1 MKIFIVALLFACVAM
16 TSLGAVTIP
25 LQNPGFETGAATFW
39 YSPQAGVPGVVTHAA
54 YPHPNNGTLGTYFA
68 YYSPGDFTTTWIGQ
82 LVDTNYTAST
92 GYRFSAWLSNGGS
105 GTGGYEIGYCAT
117 PGDLATFVAVARAQY
132 LISNAWALYPGV
144 TYITEPS
151 TVGKQIAVR
160 FPNIP
165 GNAGGVW
172 LDAAQFQVLTPAPLI
187 GWCNLQWPYALV
199 ATNYGGPVATDNVY
213 GQIWV
218 GGVTSNAGPTPGLS
232 AWLGYGPTN
241 ATPDAATWQWTPAA
255 FNVNVGENDE
265 FWTNLT
271 IETSVLPGVYAYC
284 YKYQYDTN
292 ELPSGV
298 RYGQKDGMHT
308 LASYN
313 PAQSGLLT
321 VVPEPLALGVLAGAM
336 VLAYRRR

>member
-1 MKIFIVALLFACVAM
+1 MKIFIVALLFACIAM

-25 LQNPGFETGAATFW
+25 LQNPGFEMGAATFW

-82 LVDTNYTAST
+82 LVDTNYTANT

-117 PGDLATFVAVARAQY
+117 PGDLATFTAVARAQY
-132 LISNAWALYPGV
+132 DISNAWALYPGV

-172 LDAAQFQVLTPAPLI
+172 LDAAQFQVLTPAPPI
-187 GWCNLQWPYALV
+187 GWCNLQWPTVMVV
-199 ATNYGGPVATDNVY
+199 AAVGGTAVTEKVY
-213 GQIWV
+213 GQVWIS
-218 GGVTSNAGPTPGLS
+218 GVTSIPGSTPGLN

-241 ATPDAATWQWTPAA
+241 AMPDAATWQWIPAD
-255 FNVNVGENDE
+255 FNTNVGNNAE
-265 FWTNLT
+265 FYTNLT
-271 IETSVLPGVYAYC
+271 IETSITPSVYAYC

-298 RYGQKDGMHT
+298 RYGQKDGIHT

-321 VVPEPLALGVLAGAM
+321 VVPEPLALGVLAGAIA
-336 VLAYRRR
+336 LAYRRR